1 MEENAVFEN
10 QRDKIAFSKKLK
22 KTLEKVWWIRE
33 KSLPLHSLS
42 EREARDLIFDRLRTE
57 ERQAAHMYINNKYMH
72 KRQVIPIEY
81 KNEQ

>member
-10 QRDKIAFSKKLK
+10 QIDKIVFSKKLK

-42 EREARDLIFDRLRTE
+42 ERDDRDTS
-57 ERQAAHMYINNKYMH
+57 
-72 KRQVIPIEY
+72 
-81 KNEQ
+81 

>member
-42 EREARDLIFDRLRTE
+42 ERDDRNTILS
-57 ERQAAHMYINNKYMH
+57 QAWQENQALTLG
-72 KRQVIPIEY
+72 
-81 KNEQ
+81 

>member
-1 MEENAVFEN
+1 MEENTVSEN

-42 EREARDLIFDRLRTE
+42 ERDDRNTS
-57 ERQAAHMYINNKYMH
+57 
-72 KRQVIPIEY
+72 
-81 KNEQ
+81 

>member
-10 QRDKIAFSKKLK
+10 QRDKIVFSKKLK

-42 EREARDLIFDRLRTE
+42 ERDDRNTILS
-57 ERQAAHMYINNKYMH
+57 QAWQENQALTFG
-72 KRQVIPIEY
+72 
-81 KNEQ
+81 